1 LLDRVLTPTSY
12 IVLGLLRLEPG
23 TPYDLKTRVAATL
36 GNFWSVQHAQLYTET
51 ARLAE
56 EGLLDEHREIEGRRR
71 KTYSITD
78 AGSQVLEDW
87 LETPT
92 SELTELRD
100 LSMLKVFFGADL
112 EMLAPAQLEAHRAKV
127 AEYEAIHE
135 QLQGADI
142 PKGMMIT
149 LEVGIQHERDAVRF
163 WSSQLGGAG

>member
-1 LLDRVLTPTSY
+1 MLERVLTPTSY
-12 IVLGLLRLEPG
+12 IVLGLLRLDPG

-56 EGLLDEHREIEGRRR
+56 EGLLDEYREIEGRRR

-92 SELTELRD
+92 AELTELRD

-112 EMLAPAQLEAHRAKV
+112 AMLAPAQLEAHQAKV
-127 AEYEAIHE
+127 LEYEAIRE
-135 QLQGADI
+135 QLQDADI
-142 PKGMMIT
+142 PKGMLIT
-149 LEVGIQHERDAVRF
+149 LEVGIEHERDAVRF
-163 WSSQLGGAG
+163 WASHLDGTG

>member
-1 LLDRVLTPTSY
+1 VLERVLTPTSY
-12 IVLGLLRLEPG
+12 IVLGLLQLAPG

-56 EGLLDEHREIEGRRR
+56 EGLLSEHRESEGRRR

-92 SELTELRD
+92 AELTELRD

-112 EMLAPAQLEAHRAKV
+112 AMLAPAQLEAHQAKV
-127 AEYEAIHE
+127 AEYEAIRE
-135 QLQGADI
+135 QLQDADI
-142 PKGMMIT
+142 PKGIMIT
-149 LEVGIQHERDAVRF
+149 LEVGIEHERDAVRF
-163 WSSQLGGAG
+163 WSAHLDGTG

>member
-1 LLDRVLTPTSY
+1 MLERVLTPTSY
-12 IVLGLLRLEPG
+12 IVLGLLQLEPG

-56 EGLLDEHREIEGRRR
+56 EGLLSEHRENQGRRR

-78 AGSQVLEDW
+78 AGCQVLEDW

-92 SELTELRD
+92 AQLTELRD

-112 EMLAPAQLEAHRAKV
+112 AMLAPAQLEAHKAKV
-127 AEYEAIHE
+127 LEYEAIHE

-142 PKGMMIT
+142 PKGMMLT
-149 LEVGIQHERDAVRF
+149 LEVGIDHEREAVRF
-163 WSSQLGGAG
+163 WSSHLDG

>member
-1 LLDRVLTPTSY
+1 VLERVLTPTSY

-56 EGLLDEHREIEGRRR
+56 EGLLDEHRENEGRRR

-142 PKGMMIT
+142 PRGMLIT
-149 LEVGIQHERDAVRF
+149 LEVGIRHERDAVRF
-163 WSSQLGGAG
+163 WASHLDG

>member
-1 LLDRVLTPTSY
+1 MLDRVLTPTSY

-135 QLQGADI
+135 QLQGAGI

-163 WSSQLGGAG
+163 WSSQLDGAG

>member
-1 LLDRVLTPTSY
+1 MLDRVLTPTSY

-163 WSSQLGGAG
+163 WSSQLDGAG

>member
-1 LLDRVLTPTSY
+1 MLERVLTPTSY

-56 EGLLDEHREIEGRRR
+56 EGLLDEHREVEGRRR

-112 EMLAPAQLEAHRAKV
+112 QMLAPAQLEAHRAKV
-127 AEYEAIHE
+127 AEYEAIRE

-163 WSSQLGGAG
+163 WSSQLDGTG